1 MSQARRTSYP
11 LDAHGF
17 VRQCAWCRR
26 VADRAGRYRLAA
38 PGLIP
43 GASHGCCR
51 GCAARFLNVRATR
64 AKLAALSAGDPAG
77 E

>member
-1 MSQARRTSYP
+1 MPRPPRKSYP

-38 PGLIP
+38 TTLIA

-51 GCAARFLNVRATR
+51 ACAARFLSPHIKRLTSR
-64 AKLAALSAGDPAG
+64 SAEHPA
-77 E
+77 